1 MRQAFAFWLRHRAEG
16 IWLVLVIAVATAVAT
31 TVWSIAA
38 SVWFDRL
45 PYSDPDRLVSLGW
58 TDDSP
63 GRMPQT
69 SVDEFEDL
77 KRTTGELFD
86 LAAWENDLPWFL
98 RLGDEPVEI
107 IGAPAT
113 TNIFDV
119 LGVQPSMG
127 RTFRADDANA
137 NGTVAVISNRLW
149 VSAFNRDPSVIGR
162 SVVVEVG
169 AQYID
174 RVIQIVG
181 VLPARGAVRRLSA
194 REVDLMVAVP
204 DGVRPDRPS
213 SRRAPVRVLI
223 ARLKPGITP
232 ETAESRTTSVFRE
245 IDRTTGLF
253 VRTRTA
259 SIIGLQ
265 EHWFGRTK
273 PFLLLLGAAAA
284 FLLLVAAANGAGVML
299 ALGSRRVREIAVRTA
314 IGAGRGHLVAQALRE
329 SAVIAIAAAGLS
341 IVAAAAM
348 LRIFVAWG
356 PASVPR
362 LAEASL
368 DWTAVLFAAA
378 VAAVFCMILGVV
390 PAYARR
396 QRDVL
401 SVLQSGGATSTA
413 SRRTL
418 RVRQFAIAVQLAVVL
433 ALLAA
438 AGLVSST
445 LWRMLSQPLGFD
457 PERIVIAEITPT
469 RPYWRDPPRYQRV
482 MDDARRA
489 VEAVPGVTGAALA
502 LDPPLADDA
511 STMRSRVRFLDQPS
525 TFIATK
531 MVSSGF
537 FSVMK
542 IPLLAGRDF
551 QTGGSV
557 TGDSAIVNEMFAR
570 TYFGGVEQALGREF
584 DFDTRRRVVGVV
596 GNVREEGV
604 TVALKPIL
612 YPELAGGRWTLIKF
626 HVVVRHRGAEAAVLR
641 DVEAAILRADPSSH
655 VNVLPLNDRLRAQTA
670 VARTQSAAIG
680 LIAICALLLA
690 GLGIYATIAQVVEDR
705 QREMAIRSAL
715 GASGRALIALAA
727 GGVGVAAIAGVAG
740 GGLLS
745 WIVARVTRQFLF
757 EMSPFDPVVW
767 ISAAVLLVGT
777 AVAAAWWPAR
787 RAASVDPAVVLKQS

>member
-31 TVWSIAA
+31 TVWSIAG

-45 PYSDPDRLVSLGW
+45 PYADPDRLVSLGW
-58 TDDSP
+58 TIEGSP
-63 GRMPQT
+63 GRTQAT
-69 SVDEFEDL
+69 SVEEFEDL
-77 KRTTGELFD
+77 KRTTGEMFD
-86 LAAWENDLPWFL
+86 LAAWESDWLWFL
-98 RLGDEPVEI
+98 RLGEEPVEVT
-107 IGAPAT
+107 GAAAT
-113 TNIFDV
+113 TNLFEV
-119 LGVQPSMG
+119 LGVQPALG
-127 RTFRADDANA
+127 RTFSADDANA
-137 NGTVAVISNRLW
+137 NGTMAVISNRLW
-149 VSAFNRDPSVIGR
+149 VAAFNRDPNVIGR
-162 SVVVEVG
+162 NVTVAVG
-169 AQYID
+169 PQRVD

-181 VLPARGAVRRLSA
+181 VLPARGAVRRPDA

-204 DGVRPDRPS
+204 DGLRPGGSR
-213 SRRAPVRVLI
+213 SRRIYDRILI
-223 ARLKPGITP
+223 ARLKSGVTP
-232 ETAESRTTSVFRE
+232 EAVESRTTPIFRE
-245 IDRTTGLF
+245 IDRVTGLF

-259 SIIGLQ
+259 SVVGLH

-314 IGAGRGHLVAQALRE
+314 IGAGRRHLVAQALRE
-329 SAVIAIAAAGLS
+329 SAVIATAAAGLS
-341 IVAAAAM
+341 VVAAATM
-348 LRIFVAWG
+348 LRVFVAWG
-356 PASVPR
+356 PASLPR

-368 DWTAVLFAAA
+368 DWTAVLFASG
-378 VAAVFCMILGVV
+378 VAAVFCVMLGVV

-418 RVRQFAIAVQLAVVL
+418 RVRQLAIAVQLAVVL

-457 PERIVIAEITPT
+457 PDRTIIAKITPT
-469 RPYWRDPPRYQRV
+469 KPYFADPPTYQRV

-489 VEAVPGVTGAALA
+489 AVTVPGVAGAALA
-502 LDPPLADDA
+502 FDPPLADFG
-511 STMRSRVRFLDQPS
+511 SQMQVRFLDQPPK
-525 TFIATK
+525 FIVTK
-531 MVSSGF
+531 MISSGF
-537 FSVMK
+537 FAVMK

-551 QTGGSV
+551 QTSDFV
-557 TGDSAIVNEMFAR
+557 TGDFVIVNEMFAR
-570 TYFGGVEQALGREF
+570 TYFGGVDRAVGKEI
-584 DFDTRRRVVGVV
+584 DFGTRRRVVGVV
-596 GNVREEGV
+596 GNVREEGL
-604 TVALKPIL
+604 TVPLKPIL
-612 YPELAGGRWTLIKF
+612 YPVLSTARWTPGVF
-626 HVVVRHRGAEAAVLR
+626 HVVVRYRGGEAGALRSIEAAL
-641 DVEAAILRADPSSH
+641 LRADPTSH
-655 VNVLPLNDRLRAQTA
+655 VDVLPLGERLRAQTA
-670 VARTQSAAIG
+670 VVRTQSAVIG
-680 LIAICALLLA
+680 LLAICALLLA
-690 GLGIYATIAQVVEDR
+690 GLGIYATITQIVEDR

-715 GASGRALIALAA
+715 GATGRSLIALTAR
-727 GGVGVAAIAGVAG
+727 GVGVSAIVGVAG

-787 RAASVDPAVVLKQS
+787 RAAAVDPAVVLRQA